1 MPRYVD
7 ARGRCRR
14 FTRSREAPH
23 YGLLH
28 GSARCSERKHVKGM
42 TIAAAVTMVLA
53 VLIGLSPLLV
63 LLSGAGGP
71 DFGQVGWV
79 YMFFTIPAGALLGL
93 VAVGLSTAVSII
105 GISRAR
111 SGSVPRLLI
120 AIGGL
125 AFMILS
131 IIGIVGSILA
141 SLDGVV
147 SLIFLVLGIVGFIL
161 AVVTGFIAPARQL
174 TITAVGP
181 SAGPESA

>member
-14 FTRSREAPH
+14 FTRSREAPQ
-23 YGLLH
+23 YGHLH

-174 TITAVGP
+174 TITAAGP

>member
-1 MPRYVD
+1 
-7 ARGRCRR
+7 
-14 FTRSREAPH
+14 
-23 YGLLH
+23 
-28 GSARCSERKHVKGM
+28 M
-42 TIAAAVTMVLA
+42 TIAAAGTMVLA
-53 VLIGLSPLLV
+53 VPIGLSPLLV

-79 YMFFTIPAGALLGL
+79 FMFFTIPAGALLGL
-93 VAVGLSTAVSII
+93 VAVGLSVAVSII

-111 SGSVPRLLI
+111 NGSAPRLLI

-125 AFMILS
+125 AFMTLS

-147 SLIFLVLGIVGFIL
+147 SLIFLVLGMVGFIL

-174 TITAVGP
+174 TITAAGP

>member
-1 MPRYVD
+1 
-7 ARGRCRR
+7 
-14 FTRSREAPH
+14 
-23 YGLLH
+23 
-28 GSARCSERKHVKGM
+28 M

-93 VAVGLSTAVSII
+93 VAVGLSMAVSII

>member
-1 MPRYVD
+1 M
-7 ARGRCRR
+7 
-14 FTRSREAPH
+14 
-23 YGLLH
+23 
-28 GSARCSERKHVKGM
+28 KGM
-42 TIAAAVTMVLA
+42 SIAAAVTMVLA

-63 LLSGAGGP
+63 LLSGAGGT

-111 SGSVPRLLI
+111 SGSAPRLLI

-131 IIGIVGSILA
+131 LVGIVVSILA
-141 SLDGVV
+141 SLDQVV
-147 SLIFLVLGIVGFIL
+147 PLIFLVLGIVGFIL
-161 AVVTGFIAPARQL
+161 GVVTGFIAPAREL
-174 TITAVGP
+174 TITAAGP
-181 SAGPESA
+181 STGPETA

>member
-1 MPRYVD
+1 
-7 ARGRCRR
+7 
-14 FTRSREAPH
+14 
-23 YGLLH
+23 
-28 GSARCSERKHVKGM
+28 M
-42 TIAAAVTMVLA
+42 TIAAAGTMVLA

-63 LLSGAGGP
+63 LLSGAGGA

-93 VAVGLSTAVSII
+93 VAVGLSMAVSII

-111 SGSVPRLLI
+111 NGSAPRLLI

-131 IIGIVGSILA
+131 IIGIVVSILA
-141 SLDGVV
+141 SLDQVV
-147 SLIFLVLGIVGFIL
+147 PLIFLVLGIVGFIL
-161 AVVTGFIAPARQL
+161 SVVTGFIAPARQL
-174 TITAVGP
+174 AITAAGP

>member
-1 MPRYVD
+1 M
-7 ARGRCRR
+7 
-14 FTRSREAPH
+14 S
-23 YGLLH
+23 
-28 GSARCSERKHVKGM
+28 
-42 TIAAAVTMVLA
+42 IAAAVTMVLA

-63 LLSGAGGP
+63 LLSGAGGA

-93 VAVGLSTAVSII
+93 VAVGLCMAVSII

-131 IIGIVGSILA
+131 LLGVVVSILA
-141 SLDGVV
+141 SLDQVIP
-147 SLIFLVLGIVGFIL
+147 LIFLVLGILGFIL
-161 AVVTGFIAPARQL
+161 GLVTGFIAPARRL
-174 TITAVGP
+174 TTAAADP
-181 SAGPESA
+181 SAGLVSP

>member
-1 MPRYVD
+1 
-7 ARGRCRR
+7 
-14 FTRSREAPH
+14 
-23 YGLLH
+23 
-28 GSARCSERKHVKGM
+28 M
-42 TIAAAVTMVLA
+42 TIAAAGTMVLA

-79 YMFFTIPAGALLGL
+79 FMFFTIPAGALLGL
-93 VAVGLSTAVSII
+93 VAVGLSVAVSII

-111 SGSVPRLLI
+111 NGSAPRLLI

-174 TITAVGP
+174 TITTAGP